1 MSTSSPYPNTE
12 LPASKRKQTFLS
24 ADLASVLAFEQ
35 RAARPHFRAHNLDV
49 CVCLSASQT
58 CPTLCDLMDCSH
70 QAYLSMKFSRQEY
83 WSGYPFPTPGDLPDP
98 GIKPTSLSSPV
109 LAGRFFTISA
119 NWILANASIVVIPC
133 RPFSLCSAYL
143 SILPSPLTSG
153 NNQFA

>member
-1 MSTSSPYPNTE
+1 MLVRPLLPISRGLSADCTVSACSPPPSVCKSSCPLIASGGSLAFGQMSTSSPYPNTE

-83 WSGYPFPTPGDLPDP
+83 WSG
-98 GIKPTSLSSPV
+98 
-109 LAGRFFTISA
+109 
-119 NWILANASIVVIPC
+119 
-133 RPFSLCSAYL
+133 
-143 SILPSPLTSG
+143 
-153 NNQFA
+153 